1 MRSEPD
7 EGAAIN
13 FDAETWPLGY
23 ADNAPIVL
31 DRIRQHGL
39 PDGML
44 GAVEL
49 EHWLDRRKGGR
60 SVGRQDGKRWDHAG
74 TQWMH
79 AWDEDRAKQ
88 HSRYRAA
95 LAVPWLP
102 PSMG

>member
-60 SVGRQDGKRWDHAG
+60 SVGRQDGKELQRSCQSDARSPN
-74 TQWMH
+74 MRIVP
-79 AWDEDRAKQ
+79 RAESDS
-88 HSRYRAA
+88 HIGD
-95 LAVPWLP
+95 LFTL
-102 PSMG
+102 G